1 MKGEGRDWKQG
12 RTWSYFVEVPNR
24 ERETRNG
31 ISFVGQLGED
41 TNRTWKTI
49 SDFLWCTEDSFNQI
63 SEILLV
69 SVSDCSSEK
78 IVASLKAEEISQ
90 AFLRITW
97 RIH

>member
-1 MKGEGRDWKQG
+1 MEQGEL
-12 RTWSYFVEVPNR
+12 WSYFIDVQKW

-49 SDFLWCTEDSFNQI
+49 SDFLWCTEDSFNQL

-69 SVSDCSSEK
+69 SVSDCRGEK
-78 IVASLKAEEISQ
+78 IVASLEAEEIL
-90 AFLRITW
+90 LRLSSE
-97 RIH
+97 